1 MGHCKDCQFWT
12 SYRNRMICD
21 QAAYTDE
28 IDPSPC
34 SAYVHAEAADDWGLD
49 AALVTGPEFG
59 CVKFYQKKS

>member
-1 MGHCKDCQFWT
+1 
-12 SYRNRMICD
+12 MICD